1 MWENRLFYSM
11 KDAMR
16 ERFGTRVV
24 KYPIDGGYDCPGR
37 RAGRP
42 CAFCGD
48 AGAGEW
54 TRTGSLA
61 EQVEHART
69 LMHKWGD
76 APWIAYFQN
85 RSGTFADAKTLAR
98 QYEEVLALGAVGIR
112 VATRADLLPD
122 DVCDLFETM
131 SKRTYFA
138 VELGLETVRDRT
150 LERIDRGMDHR
161 TFHEGTRKMRNRDI
175 PVIVHVLYGL
185 PGESTEDMLA
195 TARYVAAERFAGVKF
210 HGLYIDRTSRLGALY
225 AHAPWEL
232 MTQEA
237 YAKCVAESIARLSPE
252 TVVERLTAD
261 PRRIDL
267 IAPAWATDKR
277 RTRAMIMNEMRAR
290 GWTQASLYGKESSL

>member
-54 TRTGSLA
+54 TRAGSLA
-61 EQVEHART
+61 EQVEHARH
-69 LMHKWGD
+69 LMRKWSD

-85 RSGTFADAKTLAR
+85 RCGTFADAKTLAA

-112 VATRADLLPD
+112 VATRADLLPGD
-122 DVCDLFETM
+122 ICELFETM
-131 SKRTYFA
+131 SERTYFA
-138 VELGLETVRDRT
+138 VELGIETVHDRT

-161 TFHEGTRKMRNRDI
+161 TFHEGARKMRRLGI

-185 PGESTEDMLA
+185 PGESAEDMLA
-195 TARYVAAERFAGVKF
+195 TADYVATEGFAGVKF
-210 HGLYIDRTSRLGALY
+210 HGLYIDRTSTLGALY
-225 AHAPWEL
+225 RRAPWAL
-232 MTQEA
+232 MTQET
-237 YAKCVAESIARLSPE
+237 YANCVAESIARLSPE

-267 IAPAWATDKR
+267 IAPAWTTDKR
-277 RTRAMIMNEMRAR
+277 RTRAMIMNEMRTR
-290 GWTQASLYGKESSL
+290 GWTQGSLYRKETIS